1 MPKTIGIDLGTTCS
15 SCAYIKDGSAVIIPN
30 AEGDT
35 TTPSVVSFNNKGA
48 VLVGES
54 AKNNSILNF
63 GRTVAG
69 IKREMGKEYSVTIDD
84 KIYIPEQ
91 ISSFILSKLK
101 NDAEEFLG
109 EKIKDAVI
117 TVPAYFSDSQ
127 RQATVDAGKI
137 AGLNV
142 LRIIN
147 EPTAAALA
155 YGLGKSDGETILV
168 YDLGGGT
175 FDVSILEIEGGLFEV
190 RAAKGN
196 NSLGGMDFN
205 KRLLDFIVYR
215 FEGETGTDLSKDKLA
230 LNKLAEEVE
239 KIKIALSNETEA
251 ELNVP
256 FISADENGPLHLSL
270 VITRAQFEKL
280 IEDYIDE
287 TIDLALEALEEADM
301 STDSLDKIILAGGSS
316 LIPLVRG
323 KLEEV
328 FGEKIVCGVDPILA
342 VAKGAAIQCGIIN
355 GDVGNMTLV
364 DIAPLSLG
372 IEIDGGLFV
381 PIIERNTPIPAEQ
394 NKVFATVQDNQE
406 DVEVHILQGERR
418 LAKENI
424 SLGKFIL
431 SGIKKGKKGETKIDV
446 TFSIDVNSIVGV
458 SARDVETGLMK
469 SIKINTKTGLSNE
482 DIRNLIRD
490 SNINQSGVDYIK
502 LFELNREANELIDK
516 AENLVSRREFDL
528 IVKND
533 IYSLIDEIKRGIDE
547 KDADKVEK
555 SLSLLKD
562 FYEEAEFIINDET
575 IYNVK
580 REIYDNI
587 YS

>member
-1 MPKTIGIDLGTTCS
+1 MPKTIGIDLGTTRS

-30 AEGDT
+30 AEGDF
-35 TTPSVVSFNNKGA
+35 TTPSTVSFTNKGA
-48 VLVGES
+48 VLIGES
-54 AKNNSILNF
+54 AKNNAILNSS
-63 GRTVAG
+63 RTVEG
-69 IKREMGKEYSVTIDD
+69 IKREMGKEYSITIDD

-101 NDAEEFLG
+101 NDAEKYIG

-155 YGLGKSDGETILV
+155 YGLGKSEGETILV

-196 NSLGGMDFN
+196 NCLGGMDFD

-215 FEGETGTDLSKDKLA
+215 FKEETGTDLSKDKLA
-230 LNKLAEEVE
+230 LNKLSEEVE
-239 KIKIALSNETEA
+239 KVKIALSDETEA

-270 VITRAQFEKL
+270 VIARESFEKL

-287 TIDLALEALEEADM
+287 TVELALEALEEAD
-301 STDSLDKIILAGGSS
+301 TAIDSLDKIILVGGSS
-316 LIPLVRG
+316 LIPLVRS
-323 KLEEV
+323 KLEEA

-355 GDVGNMTLV
+355 GDIGDITLV
-364 DIAPLSLG
+364 DVTPLSLG
-372 IEIDGGLFV
+372 IETDGGVFV
-381 PIIERNTPIPAEQ
+381 PIIERNTAIPTEQ
-394 NKVFATVQDNQE
+394 NKIFATIEDNQE

-431 SGIKKGKKGETKIDV
+431 SGIKKAKRGETKIEV
-446 TFSIDVNSIVGV
+446 KFSIDVNSIVSV
-458 SARDVETGLMK
+458 SARDMETGLMK
-469 SIKINTKTGLSNE
+469 SIKISAKTGLSNE

-490 SNINQSGVDYIK
+490 SNINSSGIDYIR
-502 LFELNREANELIDK
+502 LFELNREANEIIDK
-516 AENLVSRREFDL
+516 AENLASRKEFDL
-528 IVKND
+528 IAKND
-533 IYSLIDEIKRGIDE
+533 IYSLIDEVKRGIDE
-547 KDADKVEK
+547 KDADKIEK
-555 SLSLLKD
+555 SMTALKD
-562 FYEEAEFIINDET
+562 FYEEAEFILNDET

>member
-15 SCAYIKDGSAVIIPN
+15 SCAYIKDGSTVVIPSV
-30 AEGDT
+30 EGSS
-35 TTPSVVSFNNKGA
+35 TTPSVVSFTNKGA
-48 VLVGES
+48 VLIGES
-54 AKNNSILNF
+54 AKNNSILNS
-63 GRTVAG
+63 GRTVEG
-69 IKREMGKEYSVTIDD
+69 IKREMGKEYSITIDE

-101 NDAEEFLG
+101 NDAEKYLG

-155 YGLGKSDGETILV
+155 YGLGKSEGETILV

-190 RAAKGN
+190 RAAKGA

-239 KIKIALSNETEA
+239 KLKIALSNETIA
-251 ELNVP
+251 DLNVP

-270 VITRAQFEKL
+270 VITREQFEKL

-287 TIDLALEALEEADM
+287 TVDLALEALEEADM
-301 STDSLDKIILAGGSS
+301 TTDSLDKIILVGGSS
-316 LIPLVRG
+316 LIPMVRR
-323 KLEEV
+323 KLEDV
-328 FGEKIVCGVDPILA
+328 FEEKIVCGVDPILA

-355 GDVGNMTLV
+355 GDIGDMTLV
-364 DIAPLSLG
+364 DVAPLSLG

-381 PIIERNTPIPAEQ
+381 PIIERNTPIPTEQ
-394 NKVFATVQDNQE
+394 TKIFTTIQDNQE
-406 DVEVHILQGERR
+406 DVEAHILQGERR

-431 SGIKKGKKGETKIDV
+431 SGIKKAKKGETKIEV
-446 TFSIDVNSIVGV
+446 TFSIDVNSIVSV
-458 SARDVETGLMK
+458 SAKDVETGLMK

-490 SNINQSGVDYIK
+490 SNINRSGIDYIK
-502 LFELNREANELIDK
+502 LFELSREAKDLIEK

-528 IVKND
+528 LIKND
-533 IYSLIDEIKRGIDE
+533 IYSLIDEIKKGIDE
-547 KDADKVEK
+547 KDADLVEK
-555 SLSLLKD
+555 KLSLLKD

-580 REIYDNI
+580 PEIYDNI